1 MTNTTPPPVP
11 DALAEAIAKV
21 TEMRETILAQQRSIK
36 ELQHSLQTQT
46 DRVYYLLEERA
57 RFRADAMACRTFVTK
72 LATIQESIHKLSN
85 EGSRILDD
93 MAAMDAEH
101 TKSED
106 IKEEAAALQTNLEK
120 LRNIENGKTSFP
132 PVPEGAR
139 TDTD

>member
-1 MTNTTPPPVP
+1 MTNTPPTLP
-11 DALAEAIAKV
+11 DRHAEAVAEV
-21 TEMRETILAQQRSIK
+21 QGMRDLIQIQSQQIE
-36 ELQHSLQTQT
+36 ELKRQLQTQT

-57 RFRADAMACRTFVTK
+57 RFRSDALACRTFVTK